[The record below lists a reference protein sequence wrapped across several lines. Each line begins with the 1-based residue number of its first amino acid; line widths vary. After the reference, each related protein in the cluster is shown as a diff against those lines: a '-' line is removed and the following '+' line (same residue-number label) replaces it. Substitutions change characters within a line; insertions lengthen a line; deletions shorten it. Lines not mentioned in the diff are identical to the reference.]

1 MKKLTLTILIVLT
14 LTVFGYSQ
22 NVSAREK
29 IESARI
35 ALITERLGLNP
46 EQAEKFWPLYNEFRQ
61 KNESL
66 KKEYEAAKAQIDP
79 QTATDDEKRKLLNL
93 GLSLKERKV
102 DLERDYSQKML
113 RIISAQQMMSLRKA
127 EDDFRRM
134 ILEQLQK
141 RRLQQ
146 GRRNQIRDRVKDKRD
161 GDGRN

>member
-1 MKKLTLTILIVLT
+1 MLMMLLLTGL
-14 LTVFGYSQ
+14 GYSQ
-22 NVSAREK
+22 EISAREK

-35 ALITERLGLNP
+35 ALITERLGLSP
-46 EQAEKFWPLYNEFRQ
+46 EQAQKFWPLYNEFRQ
-61 KNESL
+61 KNEGL
-66 KKEYEAAKAQIDP
+66 KKEYEAAKAEINP
-79 QTATDDEKRKLLNL
+79 QTATDEDKRKLLNL
-93 GLSLKERKV
+93 GLQLKERKV
-102 DLERDYSQKML
+102 DLEKDYSQRML

-146 GRRNQIRDRVKDKRD
+146 GRRNQIRDRIRDRRD

>member
-14 LTVFGYSQ
+14 FTVFGYGQ

-146 GRRNQIRDRVKDKRD
+146 GRRNQIRDRIKDKRD